1 MYDTHYQEM
10 IHGEIE
16 GMYDLLNE
24 LKDKGHS
31 LFGLTNWSYKVYDV
45 IKKYPI
51 FSLLDGMVISSEVH
65 LLKPDVRIYQCLM
78 GKYGLKAEECVFID
92 DRKENVEAARSIKM
106 QGIVFVDALQLRCNL
121 TTACIS
127 AYASRG

>member
-1 MYDTHYQEM
+1 
-10 IHGEIE
+10 
-16 GMYDLLNE
+16 
-24 LKDKGHS
+24 
-31 LFGLTNWSYKVYDV
+31 
-45 IKKYPI
+45 
-51 FSLLDGMVISSEVH
+51 MVISSEVH
-65 LLKPDVRIYQCLM
+65 LLMPDVRIYQCLM

-106 QGIVFVDALQLRCNL
+106 QGIVFVDALQLRCDL